1 MLFTQCY
8 SMCCFAYIIIRWILS
23 VLFYRLDNWN
33 LTCPIAQFFFFF
45 FGLTQWLEGSEFLF
59 QALGSES
66 AECQP
71 LDRQGIPYCKIQM
84 KV

>member
-45 FGLTQWLEGSEFLF
+45 VSPSGLRDLNSCFRSLAVRAQSANHWTAKEFPIAKF
-59 QALGSES
+59 
-66 AECQP
+66 
-71 LDRQGIPYCKIQM
+71 K
-84 KV
+84 